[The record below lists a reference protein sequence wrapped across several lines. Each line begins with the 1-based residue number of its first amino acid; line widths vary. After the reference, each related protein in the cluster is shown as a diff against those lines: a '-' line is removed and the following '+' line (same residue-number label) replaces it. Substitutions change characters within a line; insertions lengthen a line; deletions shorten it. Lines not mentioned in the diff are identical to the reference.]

1 MQDPASP
8 LTLYL
13 HLART
18 SDLRRQPMVT
28 NKLILLAGAAAFE
41 QQLPEI
47 AERCRE
53 IVLAR
58 NPRHLLRKWPTFAE
72 AYPAEGFQTLLK
84 QLRKQYS
91 PEKAEHMLGSLGVEL
106 GREHEL
112 YESSHEYASALLEA
126 VMRR

>member
-1 MQDPASP
+1 MQEPASP
-8 LTLYL
+8 LAVYL

-18 SDLRRQPMVT
+18 SDLRRQPMIT
-28 NKLILLAGAAAFE
+28 DKLILLAGALAHE
-41 QQLPEI
+41 QHLPEI

-58 NPRHLLRKWPTFAE
+58 NPQHLLRKWAKFAD
-72 AYPAEGFQTLLK
+72 AYPSEGFQTLLK

-91 PEKAEHMLGSLGVEL
+91 PEKAEHMLGTLGIEL

-112 YESSHEYASALLEA
+112 YETQQEYVSALLEA